1 MKVLVAADD
10 TRSIKE
16 VSFPKG
22 ADSSKQDA
30 PQGSIQEF
38 ARENECG
45 HVQLL
50 RVNEEKSLAITSRKG
65 GKIHVY
71 SLPEFDL
78 VHDHAIDNGEVVGLE
93 IVKNYALICSEKG
106 TIERLALKEQN
117 GEAYNVEQVV
127 CTLEQGKT
135 ISAFAVDA
143 SKTGDSYSVAIGGE
157 ELDLQVLEIEFGA
170 EKELIKSVFKAKN
183 VKNDRLNMRV
193 PIWITNIAFL
203 SHSKLITSTHY
214 GQLRL
219 YDITKARRPAIS
231 AKVSDREI
239 KAMAVAAA
247 EGNVIVTDNHS
258 NVSKYSIDNFEPKG
272 KYHGSTGAAQDVHA
286 SQGGYV
292 AAAGLDRYLRV
303 YDLNTREPVGK
314 VFVNSQVSAVC
325 ILDDTLEDKRKSEDD
340 ELWEKLEEAPASKKR
355 KT

>member
-38 ARENECG
+38 ARENEHG

-50 RVNEEKSLAITSRKG
+50 RVNEDKSLAITSRKG

-71 SLPEFDL
+71 SLPDFDL
-78 VHDHAIDNGEVVGLE
+78 VHDHVIDSGEVVGLE
-93 IVKNYALICSEKG
+93 IVNSYALICSEKG
-106 TIERLALKEQN
+106 TIERLALKEQD
-117 GEAYNVEQVV
+117 GKEAYDVEQVV
-127 CTLEQGKT
+127 YSLEPGKT
-135 ISAFAVDA
+135 VSAFAVNA
-143 SKTGDSYSVAIGGE
+143 SKTGYSVAIGGE
-157 ELDLQVLEIEFGA
+157 ELDLQVLEVQFGD
-170 EKELIKSVFKAKN
+170 EKEPIKSVFKAKN

-193 PIWITNIAFL
+193 PVWITNIAFL
-203 SHSKLITSTHY
+203 SDSKLITSTHY

-239 KAMAVAAA
+239 KAMAMAAA
-247 EGNVIVTDNHS
+247 EGSVIVTDNHS

-314 VFVNSQVSAVC
+314 IFVNSQVSAVC

-340 ELWEKLEEAPASKKR
+340 ELWEKLEQAPASKKR